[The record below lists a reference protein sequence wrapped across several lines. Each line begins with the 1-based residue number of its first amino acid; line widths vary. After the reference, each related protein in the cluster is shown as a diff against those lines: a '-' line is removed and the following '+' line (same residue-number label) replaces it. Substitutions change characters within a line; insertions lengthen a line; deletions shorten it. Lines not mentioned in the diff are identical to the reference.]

1 MFARLAFCAFAVLIL
16 LLPLSASAE
25 EQARSFDEISA
36 AWQET
41 LEAVRGE
48 LSDSTPSPAR
58 ITALQAD
65 LNALIGEA
73 DAAERRAL
81 AQLTPLGQE
90 RDALGPPP
98 AEGEPEE
105 RPEITEARRDI
116 QERIAVFEA
125 RLRQAQLAETQ
136 ANVLLRD
143 ISRAQQEELTAELL
157 TLFPSPLEPQTWLDA
172 LGEAVTV
179 VGRALA
185 APLQWYSEAPA
196 LTSQPGPYFL
206 AFLAFLLAGVLAW
219 PVRLFLK
226 DRFGRDPAVSDPSY
240 ARRLLAVVVDGA
252 ADALL
257 PLLALAAL
265 AVALI
270 GQGLLTGNFADLI
283 AAGLRT
289 LAFFLLVAGLAR
301 AALSPRLPAWRIV
314 PTSPDGAVA
323 LANGITAFAAANA
336 LFSFGWATIDITM
349 SPRPEALASVFLL
362 IAITV
367 VTIFLMG
374 LLPSRFWPEAKG
386 IGSSY
391 WPAARLLIWLLLIA
405 APLTALAGYAF
416 LGGFLLSR
424 LVFFALLLGGLL
436 LLRAILREGLE
447 QLLTPEGSWSGAVM
461 RSSGLSEQGARVLLF
476 WISLAIDAALV
487 LGSLYLLLNLLGVPS
502 ALLNLWTREIVTG
515 FEIGGLTISPLDF
528 VLAVIIFLLA
538 LAATGVVKRLL
549 SDRLLPQTR
558 LDVGVRHSIVAASGY
573 LGVILALLLGVAAM
587 GLDLS
592 NIAIIAGALSV
603 GIGFGLREVVNN
615 FVSGLL
621 LLIERPVKVGD
632 WIVTAGHEG
641 MVKHISVRAT
651 EIETFDRAS
660 VILPNSEL
668 ITQPVTNWTH
678 KNRVARTTVK
688 VGVAYGSD
696 TQLVHDLLLSCAQEH
711 PDVLDTPAA
720 YVLFRNFGDSAL
732 EFELRAYVRD
742 TDYYLRVGSDLHF
755 AVDRVFREH
764 SITIPFPQR
773 DLHLINAPGPA
784 AAPGGGSAAET
795 APRGSEVGP
804 EGAADGAADGG
815 TDGGDR

>member
-1 MFARLAFCAFAVLIL
+1 MFARLAFCAFAL
-16 LLPLSASAE
+16 LLATVVTPAPLAVLAD
-25 EQARSFDEISA
+25 EQPRSFAEISE
-36 AWQET
+36 AWQRTLNDARDELRET
-41 LEAVRGE
+41 IPTPERTAE
-48 LSDSTPSPAR
+48 L
-58 ITALQAD
+58 QED
-65 LNALIGEA
+65 LNRVIREA
-73 DAAERRAL
+73 DEAERI
-81 AQLTPLGQE
+81 AQAALTPLGQE

-98 AEGEPEE
+98 AEGEPPE
-105 RPEITEARRDI
+105 RPEITEARRNI
-116 QERIAVFEA
+116 QEDIALFES
-125 RLRQAQLAETQ
+125 RLRQAELAETQ
-136 ANVLLRD
+136 ANALLRE
-143 ISRAQQEELTAELL
+143 ISRAQQQELTAELL
-157 TLFPSPLEPQTWLDA
+157 TLFPSPLEPQTWLTA

-179 VGRALA
+179 VERVLA
-185 APLQWYSEAPA
+185 APFEWYREAPS
-196 LTSQPGPYFL
+196 LVGDPGPYFL
-206 AFLAFLLAGVLAW
+206 ALLAFLLAGILAW
-219 PVRLFLK
+219 PLRLFLK
-226 DRFGRDPAVSDPSY
+226 DRLGRDPAVSDPSY

-265 AVALI
+265 AGALI
-270 GQGLLTGNFADLI
+270 GQDLLTGTFAELI
-283 AAGLRT
+283 GAGLRVI
-289 LAFFLLVAGLAR
+289 AFFLLIAGLAR

-323 LANGITAFAAANA
+323 LANGITAFAITNA
-336 LFSFGWATIDITM
+336 LFSFGWAAIQITM
-349 SPRPEALASVFLL
+349 TPQPMALASVFLL

-367 VTIFLMG
+367 VTALLMG
-374 LLPSRFWPEAKG
+374 LLPSRFWPEPKG

-391 WPAARLLIWLLLIA
+391 WPAARLLLWLLLAA

-424 LVFFALLLGGLL
+424 LLFIALLLGGLL
-436 LLRAILREGLE
+436 LLRAILRESLE
-447 QLLTPEGSWSGAVM
+447 QLLTPEGSWFNAVT
-461 RSSGLSEQGARVLLF
+461 RFSGLREQSARVLLL
-476 WISLAIDAALV
+476 WLSLAIDAV
-487 LGSLYLLLNLLGVPS
+487 LLLSSFYLALNLLGVPS

-515 FEIGGLTISPLDF
+515 FEIGGLTIAPLDLL
-528 VLAVIIFLLA
+528 LAVVIFLLA
-538 LAATGVVKRLL
+538 LAATGIVKRLL

-573 LGVILALLLGVAAM
+573 LGVVLALLLGIAAL

-592 NIAIIAGALSV
+592 NVAIIAGALSV

-641 MVKHISVRAT
+641 MVKRISVRAT

-696 TQLVHDLLLSCAQEH
+696 TQLVHDLLLGCAKDH
-711 PDVLDTPAA
+711 PDVLEVPAA

-742 TDYYLRVGSDLHF
+742 TDYYLTVGSDLHF
-755 AVDRVFREH
+755 AVDRAFREH
-764 SITIPFPQR
+764 GVTIPFPQR
-773 DLHLINAPGPA
+773 DLHIVTAPGQVLPPGAGPA
-784 AAPGGGSAAET
+784 AGTP
-795 APRGSEVGP
+795 PHRGEAGP
-804 EGAADGAADGG
+804 EGGADGG
-815 TDGGDR
+815 ER

>member
-1 MFARLAFCAFAVLIL
+1 MFARLAFCAFALFVLL
-16 LLPLSASAE
+16 TPLSALAE
-25 EQARSFDEISA
+25 QQARSFDEISA
-36 AWQET
+36 SWHET
-41 LEAVRGE
+41 LDAVREE
-48 LSDSTPSPAR
+48 LSGTPPSPTR
-58 ITALQAD
+58 TTELQND
-65 LNALIGEA
+65 LNALIAEA
-73 DAAERRAL
+73 DAAERRAQN
-81 AQLTPLGQE
+81 ALTPLGQE
-90 RDALGPPP
+90 REALGPPP

-105 RPEITEARRDI
+105 RPEITEARQNI
-116 QERIAVFEA
+116 QERIAVFES

-172 LGEAVTV
+172 FGEAVTV
-179 VGRALA
+179 VGHALA
-185 APLQWYSEAPA
+185 APLEWYGQAPA
-196 LTSQPGPYFL
+196 LTSRPGPYFL
-206 AFLAFLLAGVLAW
+206 ALLAFLLAGVLAW

-226 DRFGRDPAVSDPSY
+226 GRFGRDPAISDPSY
-240 ARRLLAVVVDGA
+240 TRRLLAVVVDGA

-265 AVALI
+265 AGALI
-270 GQGLLTGNFADLI
+270 GQGLLTGHFAELI
-283 AAGLRT
+283 DSGLRA

-301 AALSPRLPAWRIV
+301 AALSPKLPAWRIV

-336 LFSFGWATIDITM
+336 LFTFGWDTIGITM
-349 SPRPEALASVFLL
+349 SPMPEALASVFLL

-367 VTIFLMG
+367 VTILLMG

-391 WPAARLLIWLLLIA
+391 WPAARLLIWLLLAA

-416 LGGFLLSR
+416 MGGFLLSR
-424 LVFFALLLGGLL
+424 LMFFALLLGGLL

-447 QLLTPEGSWSGAVM
+447 QLLTPEGGWFEGVT

-476 WISLAIDAALV
+476 WVSLAIDAALV
-487 LGSLYLLLNLLGVPS
+487 LGSLYMLLNLLGVPS

-528 VLAVIIFLLA
+528 VLAVIVFLLA
-538 LAATGVVKRLL
+538 LATTGIVKRLL

-558 LDVGVRHSIVAASGY
+558 LDIGVRHSIVAASGY
-573 LGVILALLLGVAAM
+573 VGVILALLLGVAAL

-668 ITQPVTNWTH
+668 VTQPVTNWTH

-764 SITIPFPQR
+764 KISIPFPQR
-773 DLHLINAPGPA
+773 DLHIVTAPGQAIAPGSGPA
-784 AAPGGGSAAET
+784 AAM
-795 APRGSEVGP
+795 APRGGEVGP
-804 EGAADGAADGG
+804 EGGSDGG
-815 TDGGDR
+815 GSDGGDR